1 MPDEIFK
8 DRERGFEA
16 EWANRQNAE
25 LIEKLRQR
33 EKLEAIAA
41 VLAKKLRTDDPE
53 LLQRVVDLGITMETS
68 PAFLLAPL
76 VQVAWAEGNVTE
88 EEREKVLA
96 LATERGVG
104 TDSPAHAQLV
114 EWLRKRPADEL
125 FDVAVDV
132 IKAGLAVLPRKERDE
147 RVAVLA
153 NACKQVAE
161 ASGNLWH
168 KLGLSSGVSK
178 EEYAF
183 LDRIRSELRG

>member
-16 EWANRQNAE
+16 EWANKQNAE

-41 VLAKKLRTDDPE
+41 VLAKKLQTEDPG

-76 VQVAWAEGNVTE
+76 VQVAWAEGKVTE

-104 TDSPAHAQLV
+104 ADSPAHAQLV
-114 EWLRKRPADEL
+114 AWLRKRPSDEL
-125 FDVAVDV
+125 FDVAVD
-132 IKAGLAVLPRKERDE
+132 
-147 RVAVLA
+147 
-153 NACKQVAE
+153 
-161 ASGNLWH
+161 
-168 KLGLSSGVSK
+168 
-178 EEYAF
+178 
-183 LDRIRSELRG
+183 